1 MWMILSESSLFW
13 PSKIY
18 ISSLYTK
25 LMHSYIFRWRHVWS
39 QMLEFLLLIFFP
51 FISLAEAVLLG
62 DTFLNPI
69 RSAALLDENR
79 ASTLRFSW
87 RERKK
92 ERSLFLIHRAI
103 KRKASVAGIWT
114 LDLILI
120 HDPTNWRVRPLDH
133 RRPTILFFMQSTS
146 DGHFTINLWYTI
158 IFFGGVFDYT

>member
-1 MWMILSESSLFW
+1 MWMILSESSLFR

-25 LMHSYIFRWRHVWS
+25 LMHSYIFRWCHVWS
-39 QMLEFLLLIFFP
+39 QLLKFLLLIFFP

-87 RERKK
+87 REKERKK
-92 ERSLFLIHRAI
+92 DRCSWFIEQSKERRAWRGFEPSTSSSSTIQRIDALDRSTTVGRPYSFLC
-103 KRKASVAGIWT
+103 
-114 LDLILI
+114 
-120 HDPTNWRVRPLDH
+120 NRPLMV
-133 RRPTILFFMQSTS
+133 IL
-146 DGHFTINLWYTI
+146 L
-158 IFFGGVFDYT
+158 